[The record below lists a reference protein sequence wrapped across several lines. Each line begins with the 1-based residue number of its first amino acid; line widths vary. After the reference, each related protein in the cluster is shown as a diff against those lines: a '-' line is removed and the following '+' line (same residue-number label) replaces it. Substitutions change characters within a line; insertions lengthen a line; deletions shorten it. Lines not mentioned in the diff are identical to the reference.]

1 MIGEMLGVNRMT
13 VTRWVADAEIP
24 PVANVTRGRIEGD
37 DGKTYEAA
45 KPSAATLTERE
56 QTAIQ
61 MRSQGAT
68 LKEIAE
74 AIGVNSPQTA
84 SNTLR
89 RVDERLAEIPDLGEV
104 PTFEY
109 EEVAEPERQTASGG
123 RFDPKIYEMLEY
135 SHFN

>member
-1 MIGEMLGVNRMT
+1 MIGEMLGVDLKTAHKWIRQT
-13 VTRWVADAEIP
+13 AEIP
-24 PVANVTRGRIEGD
+24 TVEFSTVGKIEGE
-37 DGKTYEAA
+37 DGKLRPSTQ
-45 KPSAATLTERE
+45 PSAATLTERE

-104 PTFEY
+104 PTF
-109 EEVAEPERQTASGG
+109 GG
-123 RFDPKIYEMLEY
+123 RRDWNTWKYRRVFTLHSPL
-135 SHFN
+135 S